1 VHFIEKKLLSI
12 DASRRSLVGK
22 ASAGDATGGGGV
34 GHELLSLLLVGAGVA
49 LLAALVAA
57 IGGSLEVFLDGNGS
71 LDGEGT
77 GTDFGLVGGLVASSA
92 AVSAGDLVS
101 DGEDVG
107 DLGVS
112 NVGAD
117 VGATG
122 VGGGHGAAGCLG
134 GKGAVA
140 VEVLT
145 SGASGLIRSGDKTVV
160 TTSGEFATEVAT
172 TSGDDTVV
180 ATEVTTTNSEGVQ
193 VSTEATISKLE
204 GLVAA
209 SINTVSSSEDL
220 VGTGSDSAG
229 GEVSTDS
236 LIELVEE
243 VGGLLGRD
251 TGEGVQTTLLTS
263 ARALSGRCASGNEL
277 GSVLVLGELG
287 SVHSGEEG
295 EGSGEFHVFVV
306 VK

>member
-1 VHFIEKKLLSI
+1 MHFIEKKLLSI

-71 LDGEGT
+71 LDGEGA

-140 VEVLT
+140 VEVLA

-180 ATEVTTTNSEGVQ
+180 ATEVT
-193 VSTEATISKLE
+193 TEATISKLE

>member
-140 VEVLT
+140 VEVLA

-180 ATEVTTTNSEGVQ
+180 ATEVT
-193 VSTEATISKLE
+193 TEATISKLE

-277 GSVLVLGELG
+277 GSVVVLGELG